1 MGSVL
6 TNPLLL
12 HYMNF
17 VKDESI
23 YLRLYYWM
31 GQMLQEG
38 RKDLEYYFVR

>member
-12 HYMNF
+12 HYMNC

-38 RKDLEYYFVR
+38 RNFSIIL